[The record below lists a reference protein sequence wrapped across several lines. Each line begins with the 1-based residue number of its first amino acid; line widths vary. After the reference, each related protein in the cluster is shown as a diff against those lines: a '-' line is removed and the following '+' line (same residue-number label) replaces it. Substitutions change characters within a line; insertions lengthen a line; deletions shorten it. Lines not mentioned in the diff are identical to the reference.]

1 MTTEL
6 TAPITAKFSCEPC
19 AFCCSQLSDWS
30 RHLLTRKHNNNLQMQ
45 HFTCD
50 CGRKYTHRASLFNH
64 KKKCPS
70 GTYAV
75 VVSPAENVPEN
86 VPVSAPYIE
95 LLIKE
100 NLDLKLIMLDMVK
113 SNNDL
118 QKQML
123 EVCNKGQQNL
133 TISNS
138 NNNNQT
144 FNLQFF
150 LNEQCKDAMNL
161 SEFVESF
168 TLQLSDLESVGKMG
182 YVDGISN
189 IIIKRLRTMDVFR
202 RPIHC
207 SDAKREILHVKDNDV
222 WERESAD
229 NPRLREAIQ
238 VLTKKNRKLLL
249 DWRDEHPESWQINN
263 SYNDHYMILINQAM
277 GGKGTQEESET
288 RMIKQIAREVV
299 IGKK

>member
-1 MTTEL
+1 
-6 TAPITAKFSCEPC
+6 
-19 AFCCSQLSDWS
+19 
-30 RHLLTRKHNNNLQMQ
+30 MQ